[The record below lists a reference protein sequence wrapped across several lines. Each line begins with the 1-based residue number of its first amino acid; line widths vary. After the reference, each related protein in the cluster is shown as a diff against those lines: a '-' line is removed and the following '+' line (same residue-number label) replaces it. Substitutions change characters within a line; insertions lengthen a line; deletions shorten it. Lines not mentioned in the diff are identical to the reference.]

1 MSNKTPTHRAFIVRK
16 FQADDGEEKSHW
28 TQIGS
33 VWTHED
39 GKGFDVTLAAFP
51 VDGRLVIRL
60 DERAMIER
68 RNAEEREAAFG
79 RA

>member
-1 MSNKTPTHRAFIVRK
+1 MSNKIPSHHAFIVRN
-16 FQADDGEEKSHW
+16 FRDDNGEEKSHR

-33 VWTHED
+33 AWTHKD
-39 GKGFDVTLAAFP
+39 GKGFDVLLQALP
-51 VDGRLVIRL
+51 VDGRIVLRL